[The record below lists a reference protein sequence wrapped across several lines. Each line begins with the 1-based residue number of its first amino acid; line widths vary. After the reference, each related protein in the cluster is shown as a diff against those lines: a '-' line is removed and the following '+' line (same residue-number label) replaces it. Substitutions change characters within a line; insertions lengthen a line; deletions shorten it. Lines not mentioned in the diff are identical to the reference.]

1 MDYLKFSKDKNAK
14 LKAIKTWSPIKNPRV
29 YSFSLL
35 SGFSCPGASDCQTYA
50 IVNKKTG
57 KRKILEGKKTIFRC
71 FSAIQEAQYNETYNQ
86 RKFNFDLLQ
95 KKSFNEL
102 LNLIFKSIPQNADY
116 IRVHVGGDFFS
127 KDYMEAWYWAA
138 RYYKNIQFWAYTKSI
153 NWMHELE
160 GSRPSNFSMN
170 ASRGSKH
177 DSLIDELDL
186 KSAEVVFHPKEAKEK
201 NLPIDKTEELAITGK
216 GSFALVLHGMQG
228 KGSDAG
234 EALKVMNKEVYKYS
248 YNRK

>member
-1 MDYLKFSKDKNAK
+1 
-14 LKAIKTWSPIKNPRV
+14 
-29 YSFSLL
+29 LL
-35 SGFSCPGASDCQTYA
+35 SGYSCPGAEDCYA
-50 IVNKKTG
+50 YARVNKKTG
-57 KRKILEGKKTIFRC
+57 KRTIQEGKKTKFRC
-71 FSAIQEAQYNETYNQ
+71 FSATQEAAFNDTFNQ
-86 RKFNFDLLQ
+86 RKYNFDLLK

-102 LNLIFKSIPQNADY
+102 LNLIFKSIPQNANY

-177 DSLIDELDL
+177 DTLIDELNL
-186 KSAEVVFHPKEAKEK
+186 KSAEVVFHPKEAKER
-201 NLPIDKTEELAITGK
+201 NLPVDKTEELAITGK
-216 GSFALVLHGMQG
+216 GSFALVLHGTQG
-228 KGSDAG
+228 KGTEAG
-234 EALKVMNKEVYKYS
+234 EALKTMTKEGIEFSYK
-248 YNRK
+248 K